1 MVSMDFTLF
10 QPLFGLFPIVSLHDF
25 VDGFSLGSPCLFCL
39 PLIINRSASSFIF
52 TLKMDPRMGS
62 KRL

>member
-1 MVSMDFTLF
+1 MRSETEV
-10 QPLFGLFPIVSLHDF
+10 GLFPIVSLHDF
-25 VDGFSLGSPCLFCL
+25 VDGFSLGSTCLFCL
-39 PLIINRSASSFIF
+39 PLIINRSASLFIF